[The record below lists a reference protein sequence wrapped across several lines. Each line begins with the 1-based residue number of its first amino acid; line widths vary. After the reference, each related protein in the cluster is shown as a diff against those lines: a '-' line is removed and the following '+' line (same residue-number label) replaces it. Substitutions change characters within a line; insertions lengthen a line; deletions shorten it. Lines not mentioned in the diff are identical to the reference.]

1 LCASPWHFIESSVGP
16 DLGGCSELP
25 FGWETLPDVEIR
37 FIRKAMEYGT
47 CTPIDRAYDSI
58 FFPCDSLSSHFR
70 LYGSPASVYRFV
82 DRVHDQ
88 RFGSFLP
95 ADCTLENKRLGPYI
109 ECAQR
114 AHAQSS
120 SSGEHCGAGARLGTI
135 CGYDR
140 QLSHG

>member
-1 LCASPWHFIESSVGP
+1 MTRRAAEWSQSFRQQKVQPRRVLLLTGGQLCASPWHFIESSVRP

-58 FFPCDSLSSHFR
+58 FFSCDSLSSHFR

-82 DRVHDQ
+82 GRVHDHH
-88 RFGSFLP
+88 F
-95 ADCTLENKRLGPYI
+95 
-109 ECAQR
+109 R
-114 AHAQSS
+114 AF
-120 SSGEHCGAGARLGTI
+120 
-135 CGYDR
+135 
-140 QLSHG
+140 